1 MSIEGRLL
9 IDLAARPARI
19 TSTRPAGRVGGLL
32 RGRRREEV
40 APLLR
45 QIFVLC
51 GEAHSAAAGLAL
63 AGRIGAGPVRVV
75 LAETAREHLLRIL
88 TGWRPADAPPLP
100 APPLPAPPVM
110 ALVEAARS
118 GKDAAGA
125 LAAYLRRHVL
135 GTPPEDF
142 LALADMADLHRWLAD
157 AGTLPAGWLAATLRQ
172 GQAGL
177 GAVTPAYLP
186 DMPPG
191 DLAPRL
197 REPAFAAIPD
207 WDGPRETGPLA
218 RRHAHPLVDAAI
230 NAHGAGLLARL
241 LARLVELA
249 ALPGEI
255 AAARART
262 APAPGLGV
270 VETARGR
277 LIHHARL
284 DGERVAEYV
293 ILAPTEWNF
302 HPHGVAARALAG
314 LAPEPARAVIEAID
328 PCVDYELRAA

>member
-19 TSTRPAGRVGGLL
+19 TSTRPAGRVAGLL
-32 RGRRREEV
+32 CGRRREEV

-45 QIFVLC
+45 QIFALC

-100 APPLPAPPVM
+100 ALPVM
-110 ALVEAARS
+110 ALVETARS
-118 GKDAAGA
+118 GRDAAGP
-125 LAAYLRRHVL
+125 LAAYLRDYVL
-135 GTPPEDF
+135 GTSPEDF
-142 LALADMADLHRWLAD
+142 LALADMAGLHRWLAD
-157 AGTLPAGWLAATLRQ
+157 AGTVPARWLAAIMRQ

-177 GAVTPAYLP
+177 GVVTPAFLP
-186 DMPPG
+186 DMPPR

-197 REPAFAAIPD
+197 REPAFAATPD

-218 RRHAHPLVDAAI
+218 RRHAHPLVEAAI
-230 NAHGAGLLARL
+230 SAHGAGLLARL

-302 HPHGVAARALAG
+302 HPHGVAARALTG
-314 LAPEPARAVIEAID
+314 LAPGPARAVIEAID